1 MSIIIYG
8 KSNCPSCDTAK
19 QLLTAKAI
27 EFEYKQLDVDY
38 TVEELLDL
46 YANHGVNP
54 RSGLPLV
61 VALDQVL
68 SLDDLKAL

>member
-8 KSNCPSCDTAK
+8 KSNCPSCTVAK
-19 QLLTAKAI
+19 NVLDAKGV
-27 EFEYKQLDVDY
+27 EYEYKQLDVDY

-46 YANHGVNP
+46 YQEHSVNP

-68 SLDDLKAL
+68 TIDELKAL